1 LTGNAADRHEYLGN
15 SNFACDFKRPARD
28 FFIVRRPLQIM
39 ALLLPLLTGG
49 CATHALWTEA
59 HLDDWNEPAANHG
72 LQLFDASRNNDF
84 LVVYDE
90 YSERHDAT
98 RVRAYFLN
106 QNETRVEQGRKPCF
120 VSTQLSR
127 DLPPVPVMPAL
138 PLADTNFLP
147 ALYAVIS
154 TNKQSFTIYSG
165 NGRTSHDLPVYNDG
179 WGRADR
185 IALTPVAV
193 VADLTIVGG
202 FLFLECWSEGGL
214 DDVTINTK

>member
-1 LTGNAADRHEYLGN
+1 
-15 SNFACDFKRPARD
+15 
-28 FFIVRRPLQIM
+28 
-39 ALLLPLLTGG
+39 
-49 CATHALWTEA
+49 
-59 HLDDWNEPAANHG
+59 
-72 LQLFDASRNNDF
+72 
-84 LVVYDE
+84 
-90 YSERHDAT
+90 
-98 RVRAYFLN
+98 
-106 QNETRVEQGRKPCF
+106 VEQGRKPCF